1 MLKGLKSLAAGL
13 IAGASLGLLFSP
25 KKGSDLRKTIK
36 DEVEKGGSG
45 LKSVKSAATDFAKDL
60 KKSVD
65 HAVDKIPADK
75 KKQAKK
81 AVKKVVE
88 QAKKEVSKIKK
99 NLKKK

>member
-25 KKGSDLRKTIK
+25 KKGSELRKTIK
-36 DEVEKGGSG
+36 DEVDKGGSG
-45 LKSVKSAATDFAKDL
+45 LKTVKSAAQEFAKDL

-65 HAVDKIPADK
+65 GAVEKIPEAK

-88 QAKKEVSKIKK
+88 KAKQEVTKIKK

>member
-1 MLKGLKSLAAGL
+1 MFKGLKSLAAGL

-45 LKSVKSAATDFAKDL
+45 LKTVKSAASEFAKDL

-65 HAVDKIPADK
+65 QAVDKIPEAK
-75 KKQAKK
+75 KKSAKK
-81 AVKKVVE
+81 AVKKAVTK
-88 QAKKEVSKIKK
+88 AKKEVSKIKK